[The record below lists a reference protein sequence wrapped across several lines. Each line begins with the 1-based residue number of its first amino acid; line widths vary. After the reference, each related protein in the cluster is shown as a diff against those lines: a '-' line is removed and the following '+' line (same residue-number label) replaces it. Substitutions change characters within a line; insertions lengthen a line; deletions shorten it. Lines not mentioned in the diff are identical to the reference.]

1 MNKPGFFCLA
11 AALLLSAC
19 ASPPKNGQATHEWLD
34 LQKSGNAASSETPML
49 SGEAADKVYK
59 RYVDSFGRPLPES
72 FSRESFSSGSGGSSG
87 GGEQK

>member
-1 MNKPGFFCLA
+1 MPE
-11 AALLLSAC
+11 
-19 ASPPKNGQATHEWLD
+19 SPQQVIPNGPT

-59 RYVDSFGRPLPES
+59 RYVDSFGHPLPEQ
-72 FSRESFSSGSGGSSG
+72 FERESFNSSSGGSGG